1 MASEK
6 LLIKWSDEAIHDLK
20 SIYYNLLRRNSE
32 EKASAI
38 RSEIF
43 IASRSII
50 FPEQF
55 QLDDI
60 HIKYRRIIV
69 RNYKILYSIDGS
81 IIRIAS
87 VINSYQDTSKH

>member
-6 LLIKWSDEAIHDLK
+6 ILIKWSDEATHDLK
-20 SIYYNLLRRNSE
+20 SIYYNLLRNSKK
-32 EKASAI
+32 KASAI

-43 IASRSII
+43 IAPRGII

-55 QLDDI
+55 QLDNI

-69 RNYKILYSIDGS
+69 RNYKILYSIDGN
-81 IIRIAS
+81 IIRIAL
-87 VINSYQDTSKH
+87 VINSHQDTSKY